1 MSRLRSVVLG
11 LFLALMVPGCAA
23 ATPVAPVPTTD
34 STAAL
39 PATPTGEVMAEATAP
54 SDTETAPTPAEETT
68 PPTEA
73 AEPIVATD
81 TTAQVELLRIA
92 IGADETALTPYAYV
106 FGYPG
111 YQLMKLS
118 YDSLMELDSDNLPQ
132 PWLAESVE
140 MSEDGTTYTIIL
152 RDGIMWH
159 DGEAFTAEDVKFS
172 YDYYVEHPE
181 ASRFATT
188 GKMVASIETPDDL
201 TVVMTLNNPD
211 PTFPLRL
218 ADVPILPEH
227 LWADAPD
234 PTTFVNN
241 VGTGPYT
248 LVEHQPDQFYRFEA
262 NPDYFMGAPSV
273 QSLVFPIIDDSNTM
287 FSALQAGEIDVA
299 SQGVP
304 PELVSQ
310 FSSMADLKVAQG
322 AGFSTTLIQFNDERA
337 PFDQPAVR
345 QAIAEAIDRDEI
357 IATVLLD
364 QATLG
369 NPGFIHPDSPYANPD
384 LTFIFDPDAANAA
397 LDEAGYVDS
406 DGNGIRETAD
416 GTETTFSLLVYAD
429 SAINI
434 RVAELIQGYLAA
446 VGIPV
451 SVDALDPDTVDSKVW
466 PDFDVANGRDFDL
479 TLWGW
484 SASVQNNP
492 SRYIELFHSDPS
504 VGSLNIGGYQNEDF
518 DALADTFR
526 STLSMED
533 RARQLSDMQAFI
545 TEEVPFVTLY
555 YPNGT
560 YAYRSV
566 VYDGYVFI
574 KGLGIVNKLSFLPH

>member
-1 MSRLRSVVLG
+1 MSRLRSAVLG
-11 LFLALMVPGCAA
+11 LLLVVMVSACAA

-34 STAAL
+34 TSAAA
-39 PATPTGEVMAEATAP
+39 PSTPTEGAMAEATVPA
-54 SDTETAPTPAEETT
+54 DTETAPT
-68 PPTEA
+68 EA
-73 AEPIVATD
+73 AEPTAASD
-81 TTAQVELLRIA
+81 TTASVELLRIA

-118 YDSLMELDSDNLPQ
+118 YDSVMELDSDNIPQ
-132 PWLAESVE
+132 PWLADTVE
-140 MSEDGTTYTIIL
+140 MSEDGTTYTITL
-152 RDGIMWH
+152 RDGITWH

-172 YDYYVEHPE
+172 YEYYVEHPE

-188 GKMVASIETPDDL
+188 GKMIVGIETPSDL

-227 LWADAPD
+227 LWAGVAD
-234 PTTFVNN
+234 PATFSNK
-241 VGTGPYT
+241 VGTGPYM
-248 LVEHQPDQFYRFEA
+248 LVEYQPDQFYRFEA
-262 NPDYFMGAPSV
+262 NPDYFRGAPSV

-287 FSALQAGEIDVA
+287 FSALQAAEIDVA

-310 FSSMADLKVAQG
+310 FSSMTDLKVAQG
-322 AGFSTTLIQFNDERA
+322 AGFSTTLLQFNDERA

-345 QAIAEAIDRDEI
+345 QAIASAINREEI
-357 IATVLLD
+357 ISTVLLD

-369 NPGFIHPDSPYANPD
+369 NPGFLHPDSPYANPA
-384 LTFIFDPDAANAA
+384 LTFTFDPDAANAA

-434 RVAELIQGYLAA
+434 RVAELIQGYLSD

-451 SVDALDPDTVDSKVW
+451 SVDALDADTVDSKVW

-479 TLWGW
+479 AMWGW
-484 SASVQNNP
+484 SASVQTNP

-504 VGSLNIGGYQNEDF
+504 VGSLNMGGYQNEDF

-526 STLSMED
+526 STLSMDD
-533 RARQLSDMQAFI
+533 RATQLMEMQAFI
-545 TEEVPFVTLY
+545 TDEVPFITLY

-560 YAYRSV
+560 YAYRPD
-566 VYDGYVFI
+566 VYDQFVFI
-574 KGLGIVNKLSFLPH
+574 KGLGIVNKLSFLPQ